1 MLGDMLGVPVSSHGT
16 LAQAWEILQGLP
28 GSNLPTLALSAL
40 VAGSILLGKRFAPR
54 IPLSLFAVAGT
65 IGASAVFHFAE
76 RGIAVIGPVPGGLP
90 AIGLPYVTWSEALTL
105 LPVAA
110 SGVVMIIAQSAAT
123 SQAFALR
130 YHERVSDGLFQ
141 PSMNAIIANAAPAD
155 AQGRVQG
162 ANQSQQALA
171 RMLGPLLAAVL
182 SPLGASAPRRRRLHI
197 DGAETDGPDY
207 RSGEP

>member
-76 RGIAVIGPVPGGLP
+76 RGIAVIGPVPG
-90 AIGLPYVTWSEALTL
+90 
-105 LPVAA
+105 VACDRA
-110 SGVVMIIAQSAAT
+110 
-123 SQAFALR
+123 ALR
-130 YHERVSDGLFQ
+130 DLERSPD
-141 PSMNAIIANAAPAD
+141 AAAGRRIGRCDDHRAKCRDITGIRPA
-155 AQGRVQG
+155 
-162 ANQSQQALA
+162 L
-171 RMLGPLLAAVL
+171 
-182 SPLGASAPRRRRLHI
+182 PRTRQ
-197 DGAETDGPDY
+197 
-207 RSGEP
+207 